1 MSVTSGFYN
10 SVGDDRLYDAVQMS
24 QLFDGILNDGI
35 FETVGTYFTVKAY
48 ENFMLNVG
56 IGRAWFNHTWT
67 YNDAILPIT
76 IENAEVL
83 LDRIDAIVI
92 EVNTLE
98 SIRENAIKIVKG
110 TPSSNAQKP
119 TLTNANGVYQ
129 HALAY
134 VTVLAGVTEIRQAD
148 IENAIGTEET
158 PFVTGILKTV
168 SMDELLGQWQDEL
181 DRFVADEK
189 SDFDIDY
196 QAMKQA
202 LHDAANELS
211 QWTSNEEASFLA
223 WFATVKNQLS
233 TDQAGH
239 LQNEIEKEE
248 VERIL
253 MTGLTDGVKN
263 ISEDGT
269 VISTTDSTGRTLVKT
284 FTEGF
289 LICTSVLKDSVGGL
303 MGSMVKTFSA
313 DGTTISTII
322 TII

>member
-1 MSVTSGFYN
+1 
-10 SVGDDRLYDAVQMS
+10 
-24 QLFDGILNDGI
+24 
-35 FETVGTYFTVKAY
+35 
-48 ENFMLNVG
+48 
-56 IGRAWFNHTWT
+56 
-67 YNDAILPIT
+67 
-76 IENAEVL
+76 
-83 LDRIDAIVI
+83 
-92 EVNTLE
+92 
-98 SIRENAIKIVKG
+98 
-110 TPSSNAQKP
+110 
-119 TLTNANGVYQ
+119 
-129 HALAY
+129 
-134 VTVLAGVTEIRQAD
+134 
-148 IENAIGTEET
+148 
-158 PFVTGILKTV
+158 
-168 SMDELLGQWQDEL
+168 
-181 DRFVADEK
+181 
-189 SDFDIDY
+189 
-196 QAMKQA
+196 MKQA

-253 MTGLTDGVKN
+253 MTGLTDGMKN

-313 DGTTISTII
+313 DGTTISTTI